1 MSTDYRVE
9 LDLYSGPLDLLLYLV
24 RRNEVDVVDL
34 PIATLTNQF
43 DDFLQV
49 LELIDLDMVG
59 DFVVMASTLV
69 EIKSRMVLPR
79 ADEEP
84 DEPESAADPRG
95 ELIEQLLEYKNFKD
109 ASRALEERA
118 AEWQERYPRLS
129 DDRPRLAKDPAADRI
144 KEVELW
150 DLVSAL
156 SRVLRTKNVEK
167 VGRIR
172 YDETPIAVY
181 MERIGER
188 VRKEGRVPFSLFFQQ
203 TNDRG
208 RVVGVFLAVL
218 ELLRHHAFRAEQPI
232 PYREIW
238 VLPPL
243 AEVNSTED
251 E

>member
-1 MSTDYRVE
+1 MSAEYHVE
-9 LDLYSGPLDLLLYLV
+9 LDVYCGPLDLLLYLV
-24 RRNEVDVVDL
+24 RRNEVESVDL
-34 PIATLTNQF
+34 PIAVITSQF
-43 DDFLQV
+43 NELLAV
-49 LELIDLDMVG
+49 IELIDLDMAG
-59 DFVVMASTLV
+59 DFVVMASALV

-79 ADEEP
+79 AEEETVDP
-84 DEPESAADPRG
+84 EPATDPG
-95 ELIEQLLEYKNFKD
+95 GQLIEQLLEYKNFKD

-129 DDRPRLAKDPAADRI
+129 DDRPRQGKDPAADRI

-156 SRVLRTKNVEK
+156 SRVLRTKEVDK

-188 VRKEGRVPFSLFFQQ
+188 VRAEGRVPFSEFFQK
-203 TNDRG
+203 TNDRS

-218 ELLRHHAFRAEQPI
+218 ELLRHHAFRAEQPDDFG
-232 PYREIW
+232 EIW
-238 VLPPL
+238 VLPPA
-243 AEVNSTED
+243 AEVAA
-251 E
+251 